1 MPTVISSVR
10 DRAVEAGLRAEP
22 TVVQAFS
29 EDCVVAS
36 SPGG

>member
-1 MPTVISSVR
+1 MATVISSVR
-10 DRAVEAGLRAEP
+10 DRALEAGLRAAP

-29 EDCVVAS
+29 VDGVVAS